1 MRDERPSV
9 SDPVAHRIAALAV
22 LPVFFKLDGKRAV
35 LAGGGEPSLWKAEL
49 LSAAGAHVEV
59 FAESFAEGFRELAA
73 SPPNGQL
80 VLKDRRWTPEDL
92 RSAALAVGAL
102 SDDTE
107 AAEFASAARAAGV
120 PVNVVDRPAFCDFQ
134 FGAIVN
140 RSPLVVGISTDG
152 AAPVFGQAIRSLI
165 EGLLPDSFKSWA
177 EAARRLRR
185 DSDRLGDSMEKKRR
199 FWQRFTD
206 FAIRNADRGPT
217 PADLDQLMGDVA
229 VEGRGHPVVIIEI
242 GTGGA
247 EALTLGAIRTLR
259 GADHIFFDED
269 VPVAVTE
276 FGRREAR
283 RYPVG
288 AGRASSQAVI
298 ADMVTVA
305 AQGGRLVRIRMRVV
319 SDTGAEPDEVG
330 VLRAAGLS
338 VVVLPSGHAP

>member
-1 MRDERPSV
+1 M

-22 LPVFFKLDGKRAV
+22 LPVFFKLDGKRVV

-59 FAESFAEGFRELAA
+59 FAERFAEGFRDLAA

-80 VLKDRRWTPEDL
+80 LLRDRRWRPEDL

-102 SDDTE
+102 SDETE

-165 EGLLPDSFKSWA
+165 EGLLPESFKSWA
-177 EAARRLRR
+177 EAARALRR
-185 DSDRLGDSMEKKRR
+185 DSDRFGDTMEKKRR

-229 VEGRGHPVVIIEI
+229 VEDRRYPVVIIEI
-242 GTGGA
+242 GPGGA
-247 EALTLGAIRTLR
+247 EGLTLGAVRTLR
-259 GADHIFFDED
+259 GADHIFFDDD

-276 FGRREAR
+276 FARREAR

-288 AGRASSQAVI
+288 ERAQNAQTVI
-298 ADMVTVA
+298 DNIVA
-305 AQGGRLVRIRMRVV
+305 ASAQGGRVVRIRMRVAL
-319 SDTGAEPDEVG
+319 DTGAEPDEAEA
-330 VLRAAGLS
+330 LRAAGLS
-338 VVVLPSGHAP
+338 VVVLPPGYAP